1 MAQTREWAQ
10 GLLGEKDPEA
20 FRLLQQEEQRQQG
33 TVNLIAAEN
42 YASRAV
48 LEAQGS
54 VLTNKYAEGYPHRR
68 YYAGC
73 GIVDEVETL
82 AIERARKLFGA
93 EHANVQ
99 PHSGAQAN
107 MAAYFACLS
116 TGDTVLGMSLAH
128 GGHLTHGSPVNF
140 SGRLYKFIPYGVS
153 RETELVDYADIESL
167 ARMHRPRL
175 ILAGA
180 SSYPR
185 RLDFARFRAIADEVG
200 ALFMVDMAHLAG
212 LVAGGVHPSPT
223 PHAHLVT
230 STTHKTLRGPRGGF
244 ILCKQEFASKIDA
257 AVFPGIQGGPLVHV
271 ILAKAVAFGEAMK
284 PEFARYQAQLVQN
297 AQALARELQALGLR
311 PISGG
316 TDNHLLLVD
325 LTPAGITGKEAEEAL
340 EMAGITVNRNMIPF
354 DPRPPQQASGL
365 RLGTPAVTTR
375 GMGLP
380 EMRLLAGLIGRV
392 LTHPGDNQVEA
403 QVRQEVERLCSRF
416 PIPGWQALAT

>member
-10 GLLGEKDPEA
+10 ELLGEKDPEA
-20 FRLLQQEEQRQQG
+20 FRLLQQEEERQKR
-33 TVNLIAAEN
+33 TINLIAAEN

-54 VLTNKYAEGYPHRR
+54 VLTNKYAEGYPRHR

-73 GIVDEVETL
+73 SVVDEAEAL
-82 AIERARKLFGA
+82 AIERAKKLFGV

-107 MAAYFACLS
+107 MAAYFACLNP
-116 TGDTVLGMSLAH
+116 GDTVLGMSLAH

-140 SGRLYKFIPYGVS
+140 SGRLYNFIPYGVS
-153 RETELVDYADIESL
+153 RETEMLDYAEIETL
-167 ARMHRPRL
+167 ARKHRPRV

-180 SSYPR
+180 SAYPR

-200 ALFMVDMAHLAG
+200 ALLMVDMAHLAG
-212 LVAGGVHPSPT
+212 LVAGGMHPTPT
-223 PHAHLVT
+223 PHAQVVT

-244 ILCKQEFASKIDA
+244 VLCKQEFASKIDA
-257 AVFPGIQGGPLVHV
+257 AVFPGIQGGPLLHV
-271 ILAKAVAFGEAMK
+271 ILAKAVAFGEAMR
-284 PEFARYQAQLVQN
+284 PEFARYQGQVVEN
-297 AQALARELQALGLR
+297 ARALAGDLQALGLR
-311 PISGG
+311 PVSGG

-325 LTPAGITGKEAEEAL
+325 LTPAKITGREAEEAL
-340 EMAGITVNRNMIPF
+340 ERAGVMVNRNMIPF

-365 RLGTPAVTTR
+365 RLGTPAITTR

-380 EMRLLAGLIGRV
+380 EMKLLARLIARV
-392 LTHPGDNQVEA
+392 LAHPADRQVEA
-403 QVRQEVERLCSRF
+403 QVRQEVEGLCSRF
-416 PIPGWQALAT
+416 PIPGW

>member
-1 MAQTREWAQ
+1 MAQTREWAK

-20 FRLLQQEEQRQQG
+20 FRLLQQEEARQQG
-33 TVNLIAAEN
+33 TINLIAAEN

-116 TGDTVLGMSLAH
+116 TGDTVLGMSLAQ

-140 SGRLYKFIPYGVS
+140 SGRLYNFIPYGVS
-153 RETELVDYADIESL
+153 PQTELVDYADIESL
-167 ARMHRPRL
+167 ARKHRPRL

-200 ALFMVDMAHLAG
+200 ALLMVDMAHLAG

-244 ILCKQEFASKIDA
+244 ILCKEEFASKIDA

-297 AQALARELQALGLR
+297 AQALARELQVLGLR

-340 EMAGITVNRNMIPF
+340 ERAGITVNRNMIPF
-354 DPRPPQQASGL
+354 DPRPPRQASGL

-380 EMRLLAGLIGRV
+380 EMKLLAGLIGRV

>member
-1 MAQTREWAQ
+1 MSQTREWARE
-10 GLLGEKDPEA
+10 LLGERDPEA
-20 FRLLQQEEQRQQG
+20 FHLLQQEEERQKR
-33 TVNLIAAEN
+33 TIDLIAAEN

-54 VLTNKYAEGYPHRR
+54 IFTNKYAEGYPHQR

-73 GIVDEVETL
+73 GVVDETEAL
-82 AIERARKLFGA
+82 AIERAKKLFGA

-107 MAAYFACLS
+107 MAAYFACLNP
-116 TGDTVLGMSLAH
+116 GDTVMGMGLAQ
-128 GGHLTHGSPVNF
+128 GGHLTHGSTVNF
-140 SGRLYKFIPYGVS
+140 SGRLYNFIPYGVS
-153 RETELVDYADIESL
+153 RETELLDYAKIEAL
-167 ARMHRPRL
+167 ARKHRPRL

-180 SSYPR
+180 SAYPR

-200 ALFMVDMAHLAG
+200 ALLLVDMAHLAG

-223 PHAHLVT
+223 PHAQMVT

-244 ILCKQEFASKIDA
+244 ILCKEEFARKIDA

-271 ILAKAVAFGEAMK
+271 ILAKAVAFAEAMK
-284 PEFARYQAQLVQN
+284 PEFARYQAQVVEN
-297 AQALARELQALGLR
+297 ARSLASELQGLGLR
-311 PISGG
+311 PVSGG

-325 LTPAGITGKEAEEAL
+325 LTPAGITGREAEEAL
-340 EMAGITVNRNMIPF
+340 ERAGVMVNRNMIPF

-365 RLGTPAVTTR
+365 RLGTPAITTR

-380 EMRLLAGLIGRV
+380 EIKLLAHLIARV
-392 LTHPGDNQVEA
+392 LARPKDRQVEA
-403 QVRQEVERLCSRF
+403 QVRQEVEGLCSRF
-416 PIPGWQALAT
+416 PIPGW